1 MPDELDGDIRRPTK
15 LPNLNTMV
23 EAYLLTHIPEYKELL
38 ELKRKGWENRE
49 ADQHFK
55 QQRYR
60 ADHADDKGKRI
71 FYEMMRQIGDELHN
85 YISAPL
91 LLARTGS
98 RPSVLDICMAPGGF
112 TASVLKRHP
121 IAKVCAISLPLT
133 QGGHEILLPNWQTDP
148 RIQVHLL
155 DITMLAAEMDAA
167 EISAQHPDAANF
179 LLHRPFQGQEFDLI
193 FCDGQVLR
201 SHPRAQYREKREASR
216 LLASQLV
223 LAMQRVRQ
231 DGKIVMMLHKIDASD
246 TVALLYTFSK
256 FSSLRLFK
264 PKKKHSIRSS
274 FYLIAEEIQPQ
285 SIEALCA
292 VAAWKKEWYIA
303 TCGSDKEHTENLIVQ
318 EKDMDYILSEFGQQ
332 LISLAQPVCSIQ
344 CDALRRASFVS

>member
-1 MPDELDGDIRRPTK
+1 
-15 LPNLNTMV
+15 
-23 EAYLLTHIPEYKELL
+23 
-38 ELKRKGWENRE
+38 
-49 ADQHFK
+49 
-55 QQRYR
+55 
-60 ADHADDKGKRI
+60 
-71 FYEMMRQIGDELHN
+71 MMRQIGDELHN

-98 RPSVLDICMAPGGF
+98 LPSVLDICMAPGGF

-155 DITMLAAEMDAA
+155 DITMLAAEMGAA

-201 SHPRAQYREKREASR
+201 THPRAQYREKREASR
-216 LLASQLV
+216 LLTSQLV

-231 DGKIVMMLHKIDASD
+231 DGKIVMMLHKIDAWD

-292 VAAWKKEWYIA
+292 VAAWKREWYIA
-303 TCGSDKEHTENLIVQ
+303 TCGSDEEYAENRVVQ
-318 EKDMDYILSEFGQQ
+318 EKDVDYVLSEFGQQ
-332 LISLAQPVCSIQ
+332 LISLAQPVWSIQ
-344 CDALRRASFVS
+344 CEALRGASFVS

>member
-1 MPDELDGDIRRPTK
+1 MC
-15 LPNLNTMV
+15 
-23 EAYLLTHIPEYKELL
+23 
-38 ELKRKGWENRE
+38 
-49 ADQHFK
+49 
-55 QQRYR
+55 
-60 ADHADDKGKRI
+60 
-71 FYEMMRQIGDELHN
+71 QIGDELHN

-91 LLARTGS
+91 LLSRTSS

-112 TASVLKRHP
+112 TASVLKRYP
-121 IAKVCAISLPLT
+121 IARVCAISLPLT
-133 QGGHEILLPNWQTDP
+133 QGGHKILLPGWQTDP
-148 RIQVHLL
+148 RIRVRLL
-155 DITMLAAEMDAA
+155 DVTMLAAEMGAA

-179 LLHRPFQGQEFDLI
+179 SLHRPFQCQEFDLI

-201 SHPRAQYREKREASR
+201 THPRAQYREKREASR
-216 LLASQLV
+216 LLTSQLV
-223 LAMQRVRQ
+223 LAMQRIRQ
-231 DGKIVMMLHKIDASD
+231 DGKIVMLLHNIDVWD

-303 TCGSDKEHTENLIVQ
+303 TCGSDEEYAENRIVQ
-318 EKDMDYILSEFGQQ
+318 EKDVDYVLSEFGQQ
-332 LISLAQPVCSIQ
+332 LISLGQPVWSIQ
-344 CDALRRASFVS
+344 CEALRGASFVS